1 MDSTL
6 FPYSAI
12 LRAMVKSSGLY
23 MEKGFHLGP
32 IQYQSMENNK
42 VRYIYLEKQV
52 SSLGTK
58 IIVFQATHEQYV
70 FWFAIV
76 GAT

>member
-1 MDSTL
+1 
-6 FPYSAI
+6 
-12 LRAMVKSSGLY
+12 
-23 MEKGFHLGP
+23 METGFLLGP

-42 VRYIYLEKQV
+42 VRYIYPEKQV

-58 IIVFQATHEQYV
+58 RIIIVALVFQATHEQYV
-70 FWFAIV
+70 FCFDKV